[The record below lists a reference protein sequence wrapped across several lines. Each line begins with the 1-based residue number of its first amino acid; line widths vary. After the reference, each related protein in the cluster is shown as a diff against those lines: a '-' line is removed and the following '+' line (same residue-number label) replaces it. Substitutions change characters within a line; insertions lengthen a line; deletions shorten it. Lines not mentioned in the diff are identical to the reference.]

1 MYTPGFSCQLADFV
15 TPDVPFAAP
24 NPNANQIISSSY
36 IMIPTT
42 GTEGGI
48 VYRNPAGEVCYWPF
62 AFVGYNPI
70 AATEILSTAVVDGQS
85 RDTTAT
91 PLYWAGTYGA

>member
-1 MYTPGFSCQLADFV
+1 MYTPGFSCQISDFV
-15 TPDVPFAAP
+15 TLDTPFVSPTPFAD
-24 NPNANQIISSSY
+24 QIISSSY
-36 IMIPTT
+36 IMVPTS

-48 VYRNPAGEVCYWPF
+48 VYRNPQGTVCYWPF

-70 AATEILSTAVVDGQS
+70 AATEILSTAVVNGVT

>member
-70 AATEILSTAVVDGQS
+70 AATEILSTAVVNGVS

>member
-1 MYTPGFSCQLADFV
+1 MYTPGFSCQLSDFV
-15 TPDVPFAAP
+15 TLDVAFAAP
-24 NPNANQIISSSY
+24 NPFADQIICSSY
-36 IMIPTT
+36 IMVPTS

-48 VYRNPAGEVCYWPF
+48 VYENPAGEVCYWPF

-70 AATEILSTAVVDGQS
+70 AARKILTTAVVNGVT

-91 PLYWAGTYGA
+91 PLYWAGSYGA